1 MDEETAPAAVPETGS
16 DAGIEPEIPQ
26 PAPIGR
32 NFYLVM
38 ALIGLLCFLIVFI
51 NVPNTRASAAT
62 TLMTTN
68 WTLQSYAD
76 TTGVLIPVYNG
87 TSVTAQFNRD
97 GTVTGSAGCNRYF
110 ATYTVKEYALSITT
124 PGLTKMHCPAP
135 GVMNQEIAF
144 VSLLPQASAIRIHG
158 SDLNIYDNTGQP
170 ILVFMPA
177 PE

>member
-1 MDEETAPAAVPETGS
+1 MDEKTAPSAVPETGS
-16 DAGIEPEIPQ
+16 DDGFEPDISK
-26 PAPIGR
+26 PAPMGR

-38 ALIGLLCFLIVFI
+38 ALIGLLCFLIIFI

-76 TTGVLIPVYNG
+76 ATGVLVSGYNG
-87 TSVTAQFNRD
+87 TEVTAQFNSA

-110 ATYTVKEYALSITT
+110 ATYTVKDYTLSIMT
-124 PGLTKMHCPAP
+124 PGLTKMYCPSP
-135 GVMNQEIAF
+135 GVMKEEAVF
-144 VSLLPQASAIRIHG
+144 VLRLPQASAIRIHG

-170 ILVFMPA
+170 ILVFVPA